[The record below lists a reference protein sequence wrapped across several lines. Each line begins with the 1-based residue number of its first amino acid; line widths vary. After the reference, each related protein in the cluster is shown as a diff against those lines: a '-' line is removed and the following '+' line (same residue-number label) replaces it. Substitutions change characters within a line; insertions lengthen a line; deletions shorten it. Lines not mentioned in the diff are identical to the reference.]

1 MHKRKF
7 GQHDFLKSG
16 SIFITILG
24 LLPALSNVLDF
35 LTLQHA
41 VLLLWPYNGGFSLGL
56 QDWRKNRT
64 VDAQINFSKYVF
76 NIKIIYL
83 LKNIQLFYIGHYDTN

>member
-76 NIKIIYL
+76 KHQNYL
-83 LKNIQLFYIGHYDTN
+83 LFEEYTTVLHWAL